1 MGFISYDDNVG
12 AIANLGIN
20 GFVILG
26 REFLYGGED
35 NATRIYVEQFP
46 HCLAIASLLGGLTS
60 QLTAPGEGIEKL
72 VVEVVAIG
80 EDNYGGVSQYQNEFA
95 ALVRPSRGIYRCLG
109 YATSHPVALFGCSV
123 RIRKLQERLPSI
135 RFQVCNLKSSNATL
149 SLEASTHPYSIFILG
164 V

>member
-1 MGFISYDDNVG
+1 MNAFINVCETTSKASSDSLRLFDHLAECGSEIFGEAVAGLFANNVAFFMFDVDLFGFESVLTAVGFISYDDNVG

-46 HCLAIASLLGGLTS
+46 HCLAIARLLGGLTS

-72 VVEVVAIG
+72 VVEV
-80 EDNYGGVSQYQNEFA
+80 
-95 ALVRPSRGIYRCLG
+95 
-109 YATSHPVALFGCSV
+109 
-123 RIRKLQERLPSI
+123 
-135 RFQVCNLKSSNATL
+135 
-149 SLEASTHPYSIFILG
+149 
-164 V
+164 